1 MNKKTNGKSAATVLA
16 TVLIIAFLIITVL
29 LAGVRVGEKIAFA
42 DFYNKARAEFEI
54 PTRGGFVGQGLD
66 YLEDE
71 RAFITCGYAASKGKC
86 SMVYYIDEKGNS
98 TCTQLK
104 NADGSNYTGHT
115 GGIAHYKEYFYI
127 TGDDGCDVFLLSDL
141 IDHKS
146 ESKKLGEV
154 KTLLDPAYCN
164 VYNGKFYTGSFYRA
178 GNYETPDWQRITT
191 PKGDKNMA
199 VITVFDIDDNA
210 KDSFYISPKPSAAYS
225 TMGLVQGMTFT
236 EGQIVLSTSYG
247 LAASHL
253 YFYDIFTDKS
263 SISAGQLTFDGENIP
278 LYYLD
283 SACLKRTVTAPPMS
297 EEIVY
302 LNGRIYIM
310 TESAS
315 SKYIFGK
322 LMSGKHLWSWKV
334 N

>member
-1 MNKKTNGKSAATVLA
+1 MKKRIKGNFSATTLLNA
-16 TVLIIAFLIITVL
+16 LIIAIAVIALL
-29 LAGVRVGEKIAFA
+29 LAGVSLGEKIAFA
-42 DFYNKARAEFEI
+42 DFYKRARAEFRI
-54 PTRGGFVGQGLD
+54 PTGGGFVGQGLD

-71 RAFITCGYAASKGKC
+71 NAFITCGYAATKGKC
-86 SMVYYIDEKGNS
+86 SMVYYIDENGNA
-98 TCTQLK
+98 TRTLLK

-127 TGDDGCDVFLLSDL
+127 TGDDGCDVFALADLL
-141 IDHKS
+141 DHKS
-146 ESKKLGEV
+146 ESKKLGDV

-164 VYNGKFYTGSFYRA
+164 VYGGKFYTGSFYRA

-191 PKGDKNMA
+191 PNGDENKA

-210 KDSFYISPKPSAAYS
+210 ADSFYILPEPSAVYS
-225 TMGLVQGMTFT
+225 TTGLVQGMTFT
-236 EGQIVLSTSYG
+236 DNEIILSTSYG

-253 YFYDIFTDKS
+253 YFYDKS
-263 SISAGQLTFDGENIP
+263 SISAGQLSLNGKNVP

-283 SACLKRTVTAPPMS
+283 GACLKRTVTAPPMS

-310 TESAS
+310 CESAS
-315 SKYIFGK
+315 NKYIFGK
-322 LMSGKHLWSWKV
+322 FMSGKHLWSWKV
-334 N
+334 D

>member
-1 MNKKTNGKSAATVLA
+1 MKKKVNKKSLPTVFL
-16 TVLIIAFLIITVL
+16 TVLIVAVTVFSLLIAC
-29 LAGVRVGEKIAFA
+29 VRLGEKIAFA
-42 DFYNKARAEFEI
+42 DFYKRARAEFKI
-54 PTRGGFVGQGLD
+54 PTDAGFVGQGLD

-71 RAFITCGYAASKGKC
+71 NAFITCGYAATKGKS
-86 SMVYYIDEKGNS
+86 SMVYYIDEKGNARR
-98 TCTQLK
+98 TLLK

-127 TGDDGCDVFLLSDL
+127 TGDDGCDVFALADL
-141 IDHKS
+141 FDHKS

-164 VYNGKFYTGSFYRA
+164 VYEGKFYTGSFYRA

-191 PKGDKNMA
+191 PDGDKNTA
-199 VITVFDIDDNA
+199 VITVFEIDDNA
-210 KDSFYISPKPSAAYS
+210 ADSFYISPEPSAVYS
-225 TMGLVQGMTFT
+225 TTGLVQGMTFT
-236 EGQIVLSTSYG
+236 EDEIVLSTSYG

-253 YFYDIFTDKS
+253 LFYDKS
-263 SISAGQLTFDGENIP
+263 GISAGELTLNGKEVP

-283 SACLKRTVTAPPMS
+283 GACLTRSVTAPPMS

-315 SKYIFGK
+315 DKYIFGK
-322 LMSGKHLWSWKV
+322 FMSGKHLWSWAA
-334 N
+334 

>member
-1 MNKKTNGKSAATVLA
+1 MKNKTDKKSFAAILLTVIVIA
-16 TVLIIAFLIITVL
+16 VTVIAIL
-29 LAGVRVGEKIAFA
+29 LAGVRLGEKIAFA
-42 DFYNKARAEFEI
+42 DFYNRARAEFEI
-54 PTRGGFVGQGLD
+54 PTGGGFVGQGLD

-71 RAFITCGYAASKGKC
+71 NAFITCGYSARKSNS
-86 SMVYYIDEKGNS
+86 SMVYYIDKNGKS
-98 TCTQLK
+98 TCTKLK

-141 IDHKS
+141 TEHRK
-146 ESKKLGEV
+146 ESIKLGEI

-164 VYNGKFYTGSFYRA
+164 VHEGKFYTGSFYRA

-191 PKGDKNMA
+191 PNGDKNTA

-210 KDSFYISPKPSAAYS
+210 ADSFYISPKPVAAYS
-225 TMGLVQGMTFT
+225 TSGLVQGMTFT
-236 EGQIVLSTSYG
+236 DNEIVLSTSYG
-247 LAASHL
+247 LASSHL
-253 YFYDIFTDKS
+253 YFYDKS
-263 SISAGQLTFDGENIP
+263 GISAGQLTLNGKNVP

-283 SACLKRTVTAPPMS
+283 GACLKRTVTAPPMG

-302 LNGRIYIM
+302 LNDRIYIM

-322 LMSGKHLWSWKV
+322 LMSGKHLWSRKA
-334 N
+334 

>member
-1 MNKKTNGKSAATVLA
+1 MKKTANRKSFASVFSTVLVIA
-16 TVLIIAFLIITVL
+16 VTVICIL
-29 LAGVRVGEKIAFA
+29 LAGVRAGEKIAFA
-42 DFYNKARAEFEI
+42 DFYKRARTEFEI

-71 RAFITCGYAASKGKC
+71 KAFITCGYAATNGKC
-86 SMVYYIDEKGNS
+86 SMVYYIDKNGKS
-98 TCTQLK
+98 TCTRLK
-104 NADGSNYTGHT
+104 NKDGSNYTGHT
-115 GGIAHYKEYFYI
+115 GGIAHYKDYIYI
-127 TGDDGCDVFLLSDL
+127 TGEDGCDVFSLAD
-141 IDHKS
+141 ITEHKK
-146 ESKKLGEV
+146 ETVKLGEV

-164 VYNGKFYTGSFYRA
+164 VEGGKFYTGTFYRA

-191 PKGDKNMA
+191 PNGDKNTA

-210 KDSFYISPKPSAAYS
+210 AESFYISPNPVTAYS
-225 TMGLVQGMTFT
+225 TAGLVQGMTFT
-236 EGQIVLSTSYG
+236 ENEIVLSTSYG

-253 YFYDIFTDKS
+253 YFYDKDKS
-263 SISAGQLTFDGENIP
+263 SIVAGQLTLNGENVP

-283 SACLKRTVTAPPMS
+283 GACLKRTVTAPPMS

-302 LNGRIYIM
+302 KDGRIYIM

-322 LMSGKHLWSWKV
+322 FMSGKYLWSWKA

>member
-1 MNKKTNGKSAATVLA
+1 MKKKADKKFFGEIFSIVIVIAVTV
-16 TVLIIAFLIITVL
+16 ISL
-29 LAGVRVGEKIAFA
+29 LFAGVRAGEKIAFA
-42 DFYNKARAEFEI
+42 DFYKRARAEFRI
-54 PTRGGFVGQGLD
+54 PTGGGFVGQGLD

-71 RAFITCGYAASKGKC
+71 NAFITCGYAATKGNA
-86 SMVYYIDEKGNS
+86 SMVYYIDKNGKS
-98 TCTQLK
+98 TCTRLK

-115 GGIAHYKEYFYI
+115 GGIAHYREYFYI
-127 TGDDGCDVFLLSDL
+127 TGDDGCDVFLLADL
-141 IDHKS
+141 LEHKS
-146 ESKKLGEV
+146 ESKKRGEV

-164 VYNGKFYTGSFYRA
+164 VYEGKFYTGSFYRA
-178 GNYETPDWQRITT
+178 GNYETPDWQRMTT
-191 PKGDKNMA
+191 PNGDKNKA

-210 KDSFYISPKPSAAYS
+210 ADSYYISPEPSAVYS
-225 TMGLVQGMTFT
+225 TAGLVQGMTFT
-236 EGQIVLSTSYG
+236 EDRIVLSTSYG

-253 YFYDIFTDKS
+253 CFYDKS
-263 SISAGQLTFDGENIP
+263 SISAGQLELNGKNVP

-283 SACLKRTVTAPPMS
+283 GACLKRTVTAPPMS

-302 LNGRIYIM
+302 KDGRIYIM

-322 LMSGKHLWSWKV
+322 LMSGKHLWSWKA

>member
-1 MNKKTNGKSAATVLA
+1 MKKKVNKKSFANVFITVI
-16 TVLIIAFLIITVL
+16 IIAVTVISLL
-29 LAGVRVGEKIAFA
+29 LAGVRLGEKIAFA
-42 DFYNKARAEFEI
+42 DFYKRARAEFKI
-54 PTRGGFVGQGLD
+54 PTGGGFVGQGLD

-71 RAFITCGYAASKGKC
+71 NAFISCGYSAKKGNC
-86 SMVYYIDEKGNS
+86 SMIYYIDKNGNA
-98 TCTQLK
+98 TRTLLK

-127 TGDDGCDVFLLSDL
+127 TGDDGCDVFALADLL
-141 IDHKS
+141 DHKK
-146 ESKKLGEV
+146 ESRKLGEV

-164 VYNGKFYTGSFYRA
+164 VYGGKFYTGSFYRA

-191 PKGDKNMA
+191 PNGDKNMA

-210 KDSFYISPKPSAAYS
+210 ADTFYISPEPCAVYS
-225 TMGLVQGMTFT
+225 TAGLVQGMTFT
-236 EGQIVLSTSYG
+236 ENEIVLSTSYG

-253 YFYDIFTDKS
+253 YFYDKS
-263 SISAGQLTFDGENIP
+263 SISAGELTINGKNVP

-283 SACLKRTVTAPPMS
+283 GACLTRTVTAPPMS

-315 SKYIFGK
+315 NKYIFGK

-334 N
+334 

>member
-1 MNKKTNGKSAATVLA
+1 MKKKVNGKFSASVLF
-16 TVLIIAFLIITVL
+16 TVLIIAVSAIAL
-29 LAGVRVGEKIAFA
+29 LLTCVRTGEKIAFA
-42 DFYNKARAEFEI
+42 DFYKQARAEFEI
-54 PTRGGFVGQGLD
+54 PTGGGFVGQGLD

-71 RAFITCGYAASKGKC
+71 NAFITCGYAAVKGKC
-86 SMVYYIDEKGNS
+86 SMVYYIDEKGKA
-98 TCTQLK
+98 TRTALK

-127 TGDDGCDVFLLSDL
+127 TGDDGCDVFALSDL
-141 IDHKS
+141 TEHKS
-146 ESKKLGEV
+146 VSVKLGEV

-164 VYNGKFYTGSFYRA
+164 VYGGKFYTGSFYRA
-178 GNYETPDWQRITT
+178 GNYETPDWQRIKT
-191 PKGDKNMA
+191 PHGDNNKA

-210 KDSFYISPKPSAAYS
+210 ADSFYISPKPSAVYS
-225 TMGLVQGMTFT
+225 TAGLVQGMTFT
-236 EGQIVLSTSYG
+236 EDEIVLSTSYG

-253 YFYDIFTDKS
+253 LFYGKS
-263 SISAGQLTFDGENIP
+263 SISAGQLTLNGENVP

-283 SACLKRTVTAPPMS
+283 GACLKRTVTAPPMS

-302 LNGRIYIM
+302 LNDRIYIM

-315 SKYIFGK
+315 NKYVFGK
-322 LMSGKHLWSWKV
+322 FMSGKHLWSWKA

>member
-1 MNKKTNGKSAATVLA
+1 MKKKTNKKSFAVVLSTVLA
-16 TVLIIAFLIITVL
+16 ITVTVICIL
-29 LAGVRVGEKIAFA
+29 LAGVRAGEKIAFA
-42 DFYNKARAEFEI
+42 DFYKRARTEFAI

-71 RAFITCGYAASKGKC
+71 NAFITCGYAASKGKC
-86 SMVYYIDEKGNS
+86 SMVYYIDKDGNA
-98 TCTQLK
+98 TRTLLK

-127 TGDDGCDVFLLSDL
+127 TGDDGCDVFALADLL
-141 IDHKS
+141 DHKS

-164 VYNGKFYTGSFYRA
+164 VYEGKFFTGSFYRA

-191 PKGDKNMA
+191 PNGDKNMA

-210 KDSFYISPKPSAAYS
+210 ADSFYISPEPSAVYS
-225 TMGLVQGMTFT
+225 TAGLVQGMTFT
-236 EGQIVLSTSYG
+236 EDEIVLSTSYG

-253 YFYDIFTDKS
+253 YFYDKS
-263 SISAGQLTFDGENIP
+263 GISAGQLTLKGKNVP

-283 SACLKRTVTAPPMS
+283 GACLNRTVTAPPMS

-315 SKYIFGK
+315 NKYIFGK

-334 N
+334 

>member
-1 MNKKTNGKSAATVLA
+1 MKKRIKGNFSATTLLTA
-16 TVLIIAFLIITVL
+16 LIIAIAVIALL
-29 LAGVRVGEKIAFA
+29 LAGVSLGEKIAFA
-42 DFYNKARAEFEI
+42 DFYKRARAEFRI
-54 PTRGGFVGQGLD
+54 PTGGGFVGQGLD

-71 RAFITCGYAASKGKC
+71 NAFITCGYAATKGKC
-86 SMVYYIDEKGNS
+86 SMVYYIDENGNA
-98 TCTQLK
+98 TRTLLK

-127 TGDDGCDVFLLSDL
+127 TGDDGCDVFALADLL
-141 IDHKS
+141 DHKS
-146 ESKKLGEV
+146 ESKKLGDV

-164 VYNGKFYTGSFYRA
+164 VYGGKFYTGSFYRA

-191 PKGDKNMA
+191 PNGDENKA

-210 KDSFYISPKPSAAYS
+210 ADSFYILPEPSAVYS
-225 TMGLVQGMTFT
+225 TTGLVQGMTFT
-236 EGQIVLSTSYG
+236 DNEIILSTSYG

-253 YFYDIFTDKS
+253 YFYDKS
-263 SISAGQLTFDGENIP
+263 SISAGQLSLNGKNVP

-283 SACLKRTVTAPPMS
+283 GACLKRTVTAPPMS

-310 TESAS
+310 CESAS
-315 SKYIFGK
+315 NKYIFGK
-322 LMSGKHLWSWKV
+322 FMSGKHLWSWKV
-334 N
+334 D